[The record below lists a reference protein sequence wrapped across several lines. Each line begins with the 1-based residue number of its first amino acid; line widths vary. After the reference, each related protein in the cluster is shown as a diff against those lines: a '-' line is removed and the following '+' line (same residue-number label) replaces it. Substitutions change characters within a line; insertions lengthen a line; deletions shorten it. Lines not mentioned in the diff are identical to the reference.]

1 MKRTHFKDG
10 AIAVQPT
17 EIMPE
22 HIRSV
27 IRYFGFDPQ
36 REYSSNMLATQIRQ
50 KDGMFYFASFKARD
64 VLSRV
69 RFTSRFYFE
78 GEAIEAEAD
87 MDDPIAKFIGSV
99 EKSEK
104 AFQRLMSR
112 RKIRDIV
119 NFYESAETQPAIPGT
134 ILLFSEEVL
143 NFKPLGQF
151 ESVGNLVEP
160 KSGFL
165 IIDGQHRLAGL
176 NFYGERNPSLLD
188 QIDVPCLIFDGKTA
202 DFAAEM
208 FVIINS
214 TQTRINRSHLVDL
227 LDRISRYDEK
237 TRLAAVLVRKLYE
250 EPSSPLQYKINRLGG
265 RSKQEKWILQAEL
278 FNEIKKLVERHERIF
293 MKDFKGKVERSFE
306 WIADYLKAV
315 RSVMEKI
322 WGVNDRYKFTTSVS
336 LKAVIRVLGD
346 LAEERNIA
354 GLWLENPSPRVF
366 EKYISGWA
374 ALKDEFRNEGFYERF
389 PAKGQV
395 ERVRVIE
402 QRLLREIE

>member
-1 MKRTHFKDG
+1 
-10 AIAVQPT
+10 
-17 EIMPE
+17 
-22 HIRSV
+22 
-27 IRYFGFDPQ
+27 
-36 REYSSNMLATQIRQ
+36 MLATQIRQ
-50 KDGMFYFASFKARD
+50 KDGMFYFVSFKARD

-78 GEAIEAEAD
+78 GETIEAEAD
-87 MDDPIAKFIGSV
+87 RDDPIAKFIGSV

-104 AFQRLMSR
+104 AFQRLLSR

-134 ILLFSEEVL
+134 ILLFSDEVL
-143 NFKPLGQF
+143 GFKPLGQF
-151 ESVGNLVEP
+151 ESVGNLQDP

-237 TRLAAVLVRKLYE
+237 TRLAAMLVRKLYE
-250 EPSSPLQYKINRLGG
+250 ESSSPLQYKINRLGG

-278 FNEIKKLVERHERIF
+278 FNEIKKLVDRHEKLF
-293 MKDFKGKVERSFE
+293 MKDLRGKPDRAFE
-306 WIADYLKAV
+306 LIADYLKAV
-315 RSVMEKI
+315 RSVTEKI
-322 WGVNDRYKFTTSVS
+322 WGSNDRYKFTTSVT
-336 LKAVIRVLGD
+336 LKAVIRVFGN
-346 LAEERNIA
+346 LAERPGIIEQ
-354 GLWLENPSPRVF
+354 WQESPSPRIF
-366 EKYISGWA
+366 EKLISGWSD
-374 ALKDEFRNEGFYERF
+374 LKDEFRNEGFYERF

-402 QRLLREIE
+402 QRLLRDVR